1 MYYNSEMIYKHAA
14 FFFVLQSDSLSLQPT
29 VMELQKHHGEKKRDL
44 LIKPDFYVN
53 FCSFGLRDF
62 FSLLQLL
69 IFWGNIKICV

>member
-1 MYYNSEMIYKHAA
+1 VYYNSGIRYKHAA
-14 FFFVLQSDSLSLQPT
+14 FYFVLQLDSLSLQPT
-29 VMELQKHHGEKKRDL
+29 VMELQKTSWGKKRDL